1 MISNDLSK
9 NNKIYIMKNFSW
21 GHGVVIALFAFIVF
35 ILSMLFLFPNGQKNS
50 EMVTDNYY
58 EEELKYQDVIDAK
71 KKADDLQEKPTYKQD
86 INGIKIVF
94 PKDYDNSNTT
104 VKFVLNRTDDQ
115 NLDIKKSEQLDANQ
129 SILIPG
135 KVLKPGNY
143 TLRLMWTKD
152 KTDYRMDYDVIWK

>member
-1 MISNDLSK
+1 M
-9 NNKIYIMKNFSW
+9 
-21 GHGVVIALFAFIVF
+21 IALLSFMAF

-71 KKADDLQEKPTYKQD
+71 KRADDLQEKPVYSQD
-86 INGIKIVF
+86 KNGIKITF

-104 VKFVLNRTDDQ
+104 VKFVLNRTEDQ
-115 NLDIKKSEQLDANQ
+115 NLDIKKAVQLDAGK
-129 SILIPG
+129 SFLIPAQ
-135 KVLKPGNY
+135 VLKMGNY
-143 TLRLMWTKD
+143 TLRLSWTKD

>member
-1 MISNDLSK
+1 
-9 NNKIYIMKNFSW
+9 MKNFSW

-71 KKADDLQEKPTYKQD
+71 KRADQLQEKPVYSQNK
-86 INGIKIVF
+86 NGITITF

-115 NLDIKKSEQLDANQ
+115 NLDIKKSVQLDANK
-129 SILIPG
+129 SFLIPS
-135 KVLKPGNY
+135 KVLRLGNY
-143 TLRLMWTKD
+143 TLRLNWTKD

>member
-1 MISNDLSK
+1 
-9 NNKIYIMKNFSW
+9 MKNFSW
-21 GHGVVIALFAFIVF
+21 GHGVVIALFAFIAF

-58 EEELKYQDVIDAK
+58 EEELQYQDVIDAK
-71 KKADDLQEKPTYKQD
+71 KRADSLQEKPVYSQNV
-86 INGIKIVF
+86 NGILVSF
-94 PKDYDNSNTT
+94 PKDYNNSNTT

-115 NLDIKKSEQLDANQ
+115 NLDIKKSEQLDTNQ
-129 SILIPG
+129 SILIPA
-135 KVLKPGNY
+135 KVLKQGNY

>member
-1 MISNDLSK
+1 
-9 NNKIYIMKNFSW
+9 MKNFSW

-58 EEELKYQDVIDAK
+58 EEELQYQDVIDAK
-71 KKADDLQEKPTYKQD
+71 KRADTLQEKPAYSQD
-86 INGIKIVF
+86 TNGIKIQF
-94 PKDYDNSNTT
+94 PKDYNNTNTT

-115 NLDIKKSEQLDANQ
+115 NLDIKKAVQLDANQ
-129 SILIPG
+129 SFTIPTR
-135 KVLKPGNY
+135 VLSKGNY

-152 KTDYRMDYDVIWK
+152 KSDYRMDYDVIWK

>member
-1 MISNDLSK
+1 
-9 NNKIYIMKNFSW
+9 MKKFSW
-21 GHGVVIALFAFIVF
+21 GHGVVIALAAFMIF

-71 KKADDLQEKPTYKQD
+71 KRADELQEKPVYSQD
-86 INGIKIVF
+86 KSGIKITF

-115 NLDIKKSEQLDANQ
+115 NLDIRKSVQLDA
-129 SILIPG
+129 SKSFLIPG
-135 KVLKPGNY
+135 QVLKVGNY
-143 TLRLMWTKD
+143 TLRLNWTKD

>member
-1 MISNDLSK
+1 
-9 NNKIYIMKNFSW
+9 MKKFTW
-21 GHGVVIALFAFIVF
+21 GHGVVLALLAFIIF

-71 KKADDLQEKPTYKQD
+71 KRADELQEKPVYSQD
-86 INGIKIVF
+86 KSGIKITF

-115 NLDIKKSEQLDANQ
+115 NLDIHKSVQLDANK
-129 SILIPG
+129 SFLIPAQ
-135 KVLKPGNY
+135 VLRFGNY
-143 TLRLMWTKD
+143 TLRLNWTKD

>member
-1 MISNDLSK
+1 
-9 NNKIYIMKNFSW
+9 MKNFSW
-21 GHGVVIALFAFIVF
+21 GHGVVLALFAFIVF

-71 KKADDLQEKPTYKQD
+71 KKADDLQEKPVYSQEKD
-86 INGIKIVF
+86 GIKIVF
-94 PKDYDNSNTT
+94 PKEYDNTNTT
-104 VKFVLNRTDDQ
+104 AKFVLNRTDDQ
-115 NLDIKKSEQLDANQ
+115 NLDIKKPVHLDA
-129 SILIPG
+129 SHSFMIPAQ
-135 KVLKPGNY
+135 VLKVGNY

>member
-1 MISNDLSK
+1 
-9 NNKIYIMKNFSW
+9 MKKFTW
-21 GHGVVIALFAFIVF
+21 GHGVVIALLSFMAF

-71 KKADDLQEKPTYKQD
+71 KRADDLQEKPVYSQD
-86 INGIKIVF
+86 KNGIKITF

-104 VKFVLNRTDDQ
+104 VKFVLNRTEDQ
-115 NLDIKKSEQLDANQ
+115 NLDIKKAVQLDA
-129 SILIPG
+129 SKSFLIPAQ
-135 KVLKPGNY
+135 VLKMGNY
-143 TLRLMWTKD
+143 TLRLSWTMD

>member
-1 MISNDLSK
+1 
-9 NNKIYIMKNFSW
+9 MKNFSW
-21 GHGVVIALFAFIVF
+21 GHGIVIALAAFIIF
-35 ILSMLFLFPNGQKNS
+35 ILSMMFLFTNGQKNS

-71 KKADDLQEKPTYKQD
+71 KEPMIYRKNLYTSK
-86 INGIKIVF
+86 INQNYHFF

-115 NLDIKKSEQLDANQ
+115 NLDIHKAVQLDANK
-129 SILIPG
+129 SFTIPSQ
-135 KVLKPGNY
+135 VLRLGNY
-143 TLRLMWTKD
+143 TLRLTWTKD

>member
-1 MISNDLSK
+1 
-9 NNKIYIMKNFSW
+9 MKNFSW

-71 KKADDLQEKPTYKQD
+71 KNADDLKEKPVYSQEKD
-86 INGIKIVF
+86 GIKIVF
-94 PKDYDNSNTT
+94 PKEYDNSNTT
-104 VKFVLNRTDDQ
+104 VKFVLNRTEDQ
-115 NLDIKKSEQLDANQ
+115 NLDIKKAVQLDVAQ
-129 SILIPG
+129 SFIIPAQ
-135 KVLKPGNY
+135 VLKVGNY

-152 KTDYRMDYDVIWK
+152 KKDYRMDYDVIWK